1 MKTICIQSVFLLP
14 KAAFYTQKNAD
25 KYFHKYTSQ
34 VFSGKV
40 PSFV

>member
-14 KAAFYTQKNAD
+14 KTAFYTQRNAD
-25 KYFHKYTSQ
+25 NDFHKYTSQ
-34 VFSGKV
+34 FFSGKV